1 MYRINMDSGQIKFN
15 ITLTSYNHVTKSL
28 LKRLRQPTL
37 KNYLN
42 GTPNGENNFYSHP
55 SAFRMTQRFLK
66 TGLGNSNRPLRARD
80 KPI

>member
-42 GTPNGENNFYSHP
+42 GTPNGENNFLFP
-55 SAFRMTQRFLK
+55 PFGVQNDTAFPKNGPREFK
-66 TGLGNSNRPLRARD
+66 
-80 KPI
+80 